1 MILQESG
8 ENYLETILML
18 QQQNGSVRSI
28 DIATHMNFTKASVS
42 RSMSILKR
50 EKSELTADV
59 FPKQRLL

>member
-28 DIATHMNFTKASVS
+28 DCNAKV
-42 RSMSILKR
+42 L
-50 EKSELTADV
+50 
-59 FPKQRLL
+59 PKPRQQGYEYFKTRKLHSDGSGRQHHSD

>member
-28 DIATHMNFTKASVS
+28 DNAYEFYQS
-42 RSMSILKR
+42 
-50 EKSELTADV
+50 
-59 FPKQRLL
+59 QRQQGYEYFKTRKLHSDGSGRQHHSD